1 VIGST
6 SFSKPNDEAWRFVM
20 LLVVVVESLKVNANV
35 GNLFSIATRHKKQ
48 GNTKLR
54 YGNLRP

>member
-1 VIGST
+1 
-6 SFSKPNDEAWRFVM
+6 M